1 MTVGAEQKR
10 LHLDLKNVGLRAQ
23 ATAAGL
29 VQLCKELEA
38 VGVLSGEAVWRVK
51 EAIADEIA
59 LTAPRPMVRADF
71 RKDVCERLDRIFS
84 GAEKLGPAANISFA
98 QEEAQPR
105 PE

>member
-1 MTVGAEQKR
+1 MTVGMEQKR

-38 VGVLSGEAVWRVK
+38 AGVLSDKAVDRVK

-59 LTAPRPMVRADF
+59 LTAPRPMLRADF
-71 RKDVCERLDRIFS
+71 RKDVCERLNRIFS
-84 GAEKLGPAANISFA
+84 GAEKLGPAEDIPFA
-98 QEEAQPR
+98 QDPSVGT
-105 PE
+105 PG

>member
-1 MTVGAEQKR
+1 MTVGTEQKR

-29 VQLCKELEA
+29 VQLCKELQAAGILGDEA
-38 VGVLSGEAVWRVK
+38 IWRVK

-59 LTAPRPMVRADF
+59 LTAPRPVVRAEF

-84 GAEKLGPAANISFA
+84 GAEKLGPAANISFNQEDA
-98 QEEAQPR
+98 QAHPS
-105 PE
+105 